1 MSSKPGCLKPVLMGC
16 LGLIIIIV
24 LGLGVMAGI
33 AWRGVSKQDVQEQIR
48 EGAVEVLSGAA
59 PADAPSRTYPAGRV
73 ILDLGQGEFHVHR
86 GEPDTGV
93 RVKARFD
100 QNSHELVD
108 ELETLPDGTWVYRVS
123 YRQTIP
129 MMQAFMQALM
139 GADTESRV
147 DVYLPPDAPVAL
159 ELNQREG
166 GAELELGGLWLTE
179 LVIDAVRGGCAVSA
193 AEPLREPAER
203 VVIGGSMGGIEVVGV
218 GNLSPRVLQVSWHM
232 GGAEIDLSGQW
243 RRSCDIDARI
253 KMGGLALVAPADV
266 PLREVADDAPLGGVE
281 PEAGAIEL
289 RLRRSAD
296 RGEIDIVRR

>member
-1 MSSKPGCLKPVLMGC
+1 MSSKPGCLKPALMGC
-16 LGLIIIIV
+16 LGLIIVIV
-24 LGLGVMAGI
+24 LGLGVMAAI
-33 AWRGVSKQDVQEQIR
+33 AWRGVGRQDVQEQVR

-59 PADAPSRTYPAGRV
+59 PADAARAYPAGRV

-86 GEPDTGV
+86 GEPNTGV

-108 ELETLPDGTWVYRVS
+108 DLETLPDGTWVYRVR

-129 MMQAFMQALM
+129 MMQALMQALM
-139 GADTESRV
+139 GADAESRV
-147 DVYLPPDAPVAL
+147 DIYLPPDAPVAL
-159 ELNQREG
+159 ELNQHEG

-179 LVIDAVRGGCAVSA
+179 LVVDAVRGGCAISV

-203 VVIGGSMGGIEVVGV
+203 VILGGSMGGMEVVGV
-218 GNLSPRVLQVSWHM
+218 GNLSPRELKVSWHM

-243 RRSCDIDARI
+243 RRSCDIEARI
-253 KMGGLALVAPADV
+253 KMGGLALIAPKDV
-266 PLREVADDAPLGGVE
+266 PLREVPMDAPLGGAA
-281 PEAGAIEL
+281 PEADTLEL
-289 RLRRSAD
+289 RLRRSSD